1 MEITKLKTAAAEDE
15 GTLVAIRDA
24 SGEPELQP
32 NGDPVTIT
40 VAGTYSSRYRRAMDN
55 QRERLLKQRR
65 TSLTG
70 EGLNRQQ
77 LELIAASIIEWE
89 GFTAEGQPYPFT
101 KENAIALL
109 DNAPWIR
116 EQVEEAMGDHA
127 AFFPKASAS

>member
-1 MEITKLKTAAAEDE
+1 
-15 GTLVAIRDA
+15 
-24 SGEPELQP
+24 
-32 NGDPVTIT
+32 
-40 VAGTYSSRYRRAMDN
+40 MDN